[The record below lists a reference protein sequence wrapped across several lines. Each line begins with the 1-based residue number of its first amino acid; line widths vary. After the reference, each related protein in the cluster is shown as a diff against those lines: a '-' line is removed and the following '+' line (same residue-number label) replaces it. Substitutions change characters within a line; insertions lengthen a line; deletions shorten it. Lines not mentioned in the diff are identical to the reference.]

1 MKRYAPIYLLIA
13 LLSITTIACD
23 EHYITYDDK
32 EYVMFSEQEQYFL
45 VEENQEYF
53 SIDIASTLRSNHDRT
68 FGVEVIDE
76 GSNAIEGVHYRLLS
90 NSVTIPAG
98 HLVGKVKVK
107 GIYENISATDSL
119 GFRLKLVVPEE
130 MAWDDLYKDG
140 TETKVVMY
148 KSCPFD
154 IHNFEGWCL
163 VSSMLLQYYPG
174 DNMFYQ
180 RVVKAEVHPTEEDT
194 IILHDCFYDGYDI
207 NLKFHGKD
215 PEKPLISMDKDQV
228 ISDEASV
235 FGQILGD
242 NHILATNSPNYDSY
256 FNSCQRYGVLWLHVY
271 VDDLGERVGTV
282 GHYYNVLEWIT
293 DEEAEEY
300 KKEL

>member
-53 SIDIASTLRSNHDRT
+53 SIDIASTLTSDRDRT

-98 HLVGKVKVK
+98 QMAGEVKVK

>member
-1 MKRYAPIYLLIA
+1 MKRLPIYILACLLAVAAI
-13 LLSITTIACD
+13 SCD
-23 EHYITYDDK
+23 EQYTTYNDAA
-32 EYVMFSEQEQYFL
+32 YVMFSEQEQYFL
-45 VEENQEYF
+45 VEEGQDYF
-53 SIDIASTLRSNHDRT
+53 CIDIATTVASTKDLT
-68 FGVEVIDE
+68 FGVEVIDQ
-76 GSNAIEGVHYRLLS
+76 GSNAIEGLHYRLLS

-98 HLVGKVKVK
+98 EMAGQVKVK
-107 GIYENISATDSL
+107 GVYENISATDSL
-119 GFRLKLVVPEE
+119 GFILRLVVPEE
-130 MAWDDLYKDG
+130 MRWDDLYTDG
-140 TETKVVMY
+140 TQTKVVMY

-174 DNMFYQ
+174 ENMFYQ
-180 RVVKAEVHPTEEDT
+180 RVVKAEVHPTEEST

-207 NLKFHGKD
+207 RLKFHGGD
-215 PEKPLISMDKDQV
+215 PEKPLISMDEDQV

-242 NHILATNSPNYDSY
+242 NHILATNSPYYDSY

-282 GHYYNVLEWIT
+282 GHYYNILEWIT
-293 DEEAEEY
+293 DEEAEEF
-300 KKEL
+300 KKELQ